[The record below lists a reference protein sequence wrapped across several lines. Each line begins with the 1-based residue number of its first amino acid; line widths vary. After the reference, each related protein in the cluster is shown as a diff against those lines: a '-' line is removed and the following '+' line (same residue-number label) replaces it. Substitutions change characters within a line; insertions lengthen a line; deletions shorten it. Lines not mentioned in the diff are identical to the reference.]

1 MHILSIDVGMKN
13 LAYCHLS
20 VDNNSINII
29 SWKIINLINQED
41 KICQSIKKNNIRC
54 CKKAKFFKYDCY
66 YCKTHSKESSFK
78 TPPPQLYLSKIKK
91 YKLKELKNLSLE
103 FDLSYNLMNKC
114 KKKDYLN
121 NILLDLSNNYLNQ
134 VIFKN
139 TNEISLIDYG
149 KNIKNMFFKEFD
161 NITFDYILIENQI
174 GPLALRMKVLQ
185 GMIIQHFIENYN
197 KNIVIESINP
207 INKLKEFIGDKQTSY
222 KERKKMSIQY
232 TRNILINEP
241 HLNKWLSYFNK
252 HSKKDDLGDCYLQAR
267 WYILKNILLQN

>member
-20 VDNNSINII
+20 VNNDSINII
-29 SWKIINLINQED
+29 NWKIINLINQEE

-54 CKKAKFFKYDCY
+54 CKKAKFFKYHCY

-103 FDLSYNLMNKC
+103 LDLSYNLINKC

-134 VIFKN
+134 VVFKN

-149 KNIKNMFFKEFD
+149 KNIKTMFFKEFD

-197 KNIVIESINP
+197 ENIIIESINP
-207 INKLKEFIGDKQTSY
+207 RNKLKEFIGDKQTSY

-241 HLNKWLSYFNK
+241 QLNKW
-252 HSKKDDLGDCYLQAR
+252 
-267 WYILKNILLQN
+267 

>member
-1 MHILSIDVGMKN
+1 M
-13 LAYCHLS
+13 
-20 VDNNSINII
+20 
-29 SWKIINLINQED
+29 
-41 KICQSIKKNNIRC
+41 
-54 CKKAKFFKYDCY
+54 
-66 YCKTHSKESSFK
+66 
-78 TPPPQLYLSKIKK
+78 
-91 YKLKELKNLSLE
+91 
-103 FDLSYNLMNKC
+103 
-114 KKKDYLN
+114 
-121 NILLDLSNNYLNQ
+121 SNNYLNQ